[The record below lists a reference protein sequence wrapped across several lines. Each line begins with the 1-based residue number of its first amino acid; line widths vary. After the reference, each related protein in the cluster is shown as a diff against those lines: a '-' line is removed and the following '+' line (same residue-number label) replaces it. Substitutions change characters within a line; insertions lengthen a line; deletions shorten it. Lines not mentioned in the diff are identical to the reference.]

1 MVSESTLRRIERFE
15 QGIKLLEEIA
25 EVSLEEYLRD
35 IKLQSIV
42 ERNLQICIEVIIDL
56 SNVIISKKGFRV
68 PSTYKETV
76 EILKENKILEK
87 EFAKKLASLVGLR
100 NIIVHMYADIKSEII
115 HENLREIINV
125 LKEALKTLLKY
136 CEKNKIDP

>member
-1 MVSESTLRRIERFE
+1 MVSESTLRRVERFE

-56 SNVIISKKGFRV
+56 SNVIISKKGFRI

-76 EILKENKILEK
+76 EILKENKVLEK

>member
-76 EILKENKILEK
+76 EILKENKVLEK

>member
-1 MVSESTLRRIERFE
+1 MVSESTLRRVERFE

>member
-1 MVSESTLRRIERFE
+1 MVSESTLRRVERFE

-76 EILKENKILEK
+76 EILKENKVLEK

>member
-15 QGIKLLEEIA
+15 QGIKLLEEVT

>member
-1 MVSESTLRRIERFE
+1 
-15 QGIKLLEEIA
+15 
-25 EVSLEEYLRD
+25 
-35 IKLQSIV
+35 
-42 ERNLQICIEVIIDL
+42 
-56 SNVIISKKGFRV
+56 
-68 PSTYKETV
+68 
-76 EILKENKILEK
+76 LKENKVLEK

-100 NIIVHMYADIKSEII
+100 SIIVHMYADIKSEII

>member
-15 QGIKLLEEIA
+15 QGIKLLEEVA
-25 EVSLEEYLRD
+25 EASLEEYLRD

-76 EILKENKILEK
+76 EILKENKVLEK

>member
-1 MVSESTLRRIERFE
+1 MVSESTLRRVERFE

-25 EVSLEEYLRD
+25 EVSLEEYLRN

-56 SNVIISKKGFRV
+56 SNVIISKKDFRI

-76 EILKENKILEK
+76 KILKENKVLEK
-87 EFAKKLASLVGLR
+87 EFAKKLADLVGLR

-115 HENLREIINV
+115 HENLREIVNV

-136 CEKNKIDP
+136 CERNKIDP

>member
-68 PSTYKETV
+68 PSTYRETV
-76 EILKENKILEK
+76 EILKENKVLEK
-87 EFAKKLASLVGLR
+87 DLAEKLADLVGLR
-100 NIIVHMYADIKSEII
+100 NIIVHMYADIKVEIVY
-115 HENLREIINV
+115 ENLNEFIET
-125 LKEALKTLLKY
+125 LKEGLRALLNY
-136 CEKNKIDP
+136 CKRNEIDP

>member
-1 MVSESTLRRIERFE
+1 MVSESTLRRVERFE

-76 EILKENKILEK
+76 EILKENKVLEK

-125 LKEALKTLLKY
+125 CLLY
-136 CEKNKIDP
+136 TSPSPRDRG

>member
-1 MVSESTLRRIERFE
+1 MVSESTLRRVERFE

-25 EVSLEEYLRD
+25 EVSLEECLRD

-56 SNVIISKKGFRV
+56 SNVIISKKGFRI

-76 EILKENKILEK
+76 EILKENKVLEK